1 MSAIPFPALVG
12 LETAQQALMLLAVE
26 PRLRGV
32 VLSSSAGAGKSS
44 LARGLRTLLSDDG
57 VPFIEVPPS
66 ADMESLLCGLD
77 LPATLRSGQLVT
89 RRGALAR
96 AHTGVV
102 YVDGMNLM
110 ADAAVNLFIA
120 AMDEGEVRIERE
132 GLSLRSPARFSL
144 IGSYDPAEGGPRIHL
159 LDRVGLLVTLPSG
172 GDTNLRAEVIRRNLA
187 VAVAD
192 WQDETNVLQ
201 GLIKAA
207 RAQLPDVVIEPEQIA
222 QLSHLALAYGVQG
235 HRVDLFAVYAA
246 CASAALSLRDRVEDE
261 DMETAARLVIL
272 PRATQIPSP
281 PEEAPPPPPDQQP
294 PPPPPPSSENEDE
307 PEDDEPPSQAPP
319 SLPEEQ
325 IFAALMTE
333 LPEDLEN
340 LPFQSVRRGRT
351 GSRGATEGKRGRH
364 IRSVPGDPR
373 RHRLDTLATLRAAAP
388 WQQVRTRNA
397 PPALQDRKLIFHPDD
412 LRVKQY
418 RSKAGA
424 LFCFVVDASGSMALH
439 RMRQAKGAVHSLL
452 QKAYVNRDRVALISF
467 RGGEAEILMPPTQS
481 VELAQRALD
490 LLPTGGGTPLSSA
503 LLLGESVAAQARARG
518 ILQTV
523 LVLLTDGRANVPLR
537 EGSDVRAE
545 LQQIGRHIA
554 ESSLRVIVVDTQRS
568 YLSRGEARQL
578 ASWLGG
584 EYAYLPGADGEQIAN
599 LAAGAAEGN

>member
-1 MSAIPFPALVG
+1 M
-12 LETAQQALMLLAVE
+12 
-26 PRLRGV
+26 
-32 VLSSSAGAGKSS
+32 
-44 LARGLRTLLSDDG
+44 
-57 VPFIEVPPS
+57 
-66 ADMESLLCGLD
+66 
-77 LPATLRSGQLVT
+77 
-89 RRGALAR
+89 
-96 AHTGVV
+96 
-102 YVDGMNLM
+102 
-110 ADAAVNLFIA
+110 
-120 AMDEGEVRIERE
+120 
-132 GLSLRSPARFSL
+132 
-144 IGSYDPAEGGPRIHL
+144 
-159 LDRVGLLVTLPSG
+159 
-172 GDTNLRAEVIRRNLA
+172 
-187 VAVAD
+187 
-192 WQDETNVLQ
+192 Q
-201 GLIKAA
+201 GLIQAA
-207 RAQLPDVVIEPEQIA
+207 RPTARRRHRTGADRAIEPSGA
-222 QLSHLALAYGVQG
+222 GLRRKR

-246 CASAALSLRDRVEDE
+246 CASAALSLRDHIEDE
-261 DMETAARLVIL
+261 DMETAARLVIF
-272 PRATQIPSP
+272 PRATQIPEP
-281 PEEAPPPPPDQQP
+281 PEEAPPPPDQPP

-307 PEDDEPPSQAPP
+307 SDDDDPPSQTPP

-333 LPEDLEN
+333 LPQDLEDL
-340 LPFQSVRRGRT
+340 P
-351 GSRGATEGKRGRH
+351 SRACAVDAPARAAPPKARAGVTFAASPV
-364 IRSVPGDPR
+364 IR

-388 WQQVRTRNA
+388 WQQVRSRNA
-397 PPALQDRKLIFHPDD
+397 PPAVLERKLIFHPDD

-452 QKAYVNRDRVALISF
+452 EKAYVNRDRAVADLL

-490 LLPTGGGTPLSSA
+490 LLPTGGGTPLASA
-503 LLLGESVAAQARARG
+503 LLMGESVAAQARARG

-523 LVLLTDGRANVPLR
+523 LVLLTDGRANVPLH

-599 LAAGAAEGN
+599 LAAGAVDNL